1 MKIVFSEGKNSF
13 QKEYEGK
20 ALVGKKIGDEFEGGI
35 IGLDGYKLKI
45 TGGSSK
51 EGFPMHPSI
60 SGQRRLKVVL
70 GRGIGARGLPKGKK
84 VKKTIVG
91 NTVSEITSQ
100 LNAAVTAKGSKSLAE
115 LGFTP
120 KPKEKK
126 AEEKKEKAKPK
137 AKPKKK

>member
-1 MKIVFSEGKNSF
+1 MKIVFSEGNRSF

-20 ALVGKKIGDEFEGGI
+20 ALVGKRIGETFEGGL

-51 EGFPMHPSI
+51 EGFPMHFSI
-60 SGQRRLKVVL
+60 SGQQRVKAVL
-70 GRGIGARGLPKGKK
+70 GRGAGARGLARGQK

-91 NTVSEITSQ
+91 NIVSETISQ
-100 LNAAVTAKGSKSLAE
+100 INAQVVEKGSKSLGE

-120 KPKEKK
+120 KPKGEKK
-126 AEEKKEKAKPK
+126 AEGKKEAPK
-137 AKPKKK
+137 QKKKK